1 MDKKLNAQELR
12 NLEDDANIEIK
23 RNPIYFILD
32 NVYDTYN
39 IGGIFRLADAL
50 AISKMYLC
58 GMSDIPP
65 NPKIKKSSIGTY
77 KVVPWIYKNKTEEA
91 IAELRKEIEKIK
103 IIAVEQDENSIS
115 FENEKYPLPIA
126 LVFGNETSGI
136 SCEVLKQ
143 VDSTVEIPMFGI
155 NKSLN
160 VIISAAI
167 VSYQAILSSK
177 LSLKSS

>member
-12 NLEDDANIEIK
+12 NLGEDANIDIK

-50 AISKMYLC
+50 AVERIYLC
-58 GMSDIPP
+58 GMSDTPP
-65 NPKIKKSSIGTY
+65 NPKIKKASIGTY
-77 KVVPWIYKNKTEEA
+77 KVVPWTYKNKTAEA
-91 IAELRKEIEKIK
+91 IYELRERVKNIK
-103 IIAVEQDENSIS
+103 VIAVEQDEKSKS
-115 FENEKYPLPIA
+115 FEKEKYPLPVA
-126 LVFGNETSGI
+126 LIFGNETSGVAK
-136 SCEVLKQ
+136 EVLNL
-143 VDSTVEIPMFGI
+143 VDSTVEIPMYGI

-167 VSYQAILSSK
+167 VSYYITLSSK
-177 LSLKSS
+177 Q